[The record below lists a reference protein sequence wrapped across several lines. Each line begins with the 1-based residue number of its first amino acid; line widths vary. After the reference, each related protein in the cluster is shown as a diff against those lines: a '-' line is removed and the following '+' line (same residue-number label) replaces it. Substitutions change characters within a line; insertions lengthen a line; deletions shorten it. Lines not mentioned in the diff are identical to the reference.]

1 MRNHATIGATT
12 SAPTTTDRE
21 NDVPVSRRT
30 LVQGALALLLPR
42 LARAAD
48 YPTRPIRVI
57 VPYAPGGAL
66 DTVARVLGAPLGD
79 ALGQSVVI
87 YNRPGGGGLIGM
99 TEAAKAP
106 PDGYTL
112 LLDHSGLAY
121 MPGLHANLPFD
132 PVRDFAGV
140 VTAVSGSYVLAV
152 NNDMPIRS
160 VAELIA
166 YAKRHPGKLSYG
178 SAGVGTSIHLAAEFF
193 ARTAGIDIVHVP
205 YKGAAPAVTDL
216 AGGQIPM
223 MFGPTTDILPMA
235 GAAKIRALAVTSPQ
249 RSQLAPE
256 LPTVGET
263 LSGYEVVGWYGL
275 AAPVGTPVDVIA
287 RLNTVT
293 NKVLQAGDLI
303 AKYNSLGFEP
313 VGGPPEE
320 AGERI
325 RTDVERWT
333 KIIRDA
339 GIKAQ

>member
-1 MRNHATIGATT
+1 LLRFARN
-12 SAPTTTDRE
+12 DRWE
-21 NDVPVSRRT
+21 IQVFVTRRT
-30 LVQGALALLLPR
+30 LVRGALASALLPR
-42 LARAAD
+42 GAHAAD
-48 YPTRPIRVI
+48 YPARPVRVI

-66 DTVARVLGAPLGD
+66 DTVARVLSAPLGE
-79 ALGQSVVI
+79 ALGQSIVI

-99 TEAAKAP
+99 NEAAKSP

-112 LLDHSGLAY
+112 LLDHSGLTY

-132 PVRDFAGV
+132 PVKDFAGV

-152 NNDMPIRS
+152 NNDLAVHS

-166 YAKRHPGKLSYG
+166 HAKSHPGKLSYG

-193 ARTAGIDIVHVP
+193 ARTAGIEIVHVP

-223 MFGPTTDILPMA
+223 MFGPTTDILPQSRA
-235 GAAKIRALAVTSPQ
+235 GRIRALAVTSPQ
-249 RSQLAPE
+249 RSKLAPE
-256 LPTVGET
+256 LPTVAET
-263 LSGYEVVGWYGL
+263 LAGYEVVGWYGL
-275 AAPVGTPVDVIA
+275 AAPAGTPADVVA
-287 RLNTVT
+287 RLNAVT

-303 AKYNSLGFEP
+303 AKYNGLGFEP

-320 AGERI
+320 ANARI
-325 RTDVERWT
+325 KSDVERWT